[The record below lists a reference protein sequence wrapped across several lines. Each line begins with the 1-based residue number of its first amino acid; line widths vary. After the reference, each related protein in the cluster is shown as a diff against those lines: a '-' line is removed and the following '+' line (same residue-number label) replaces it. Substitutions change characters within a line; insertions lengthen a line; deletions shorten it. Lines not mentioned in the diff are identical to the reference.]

1 MREDEADCSI
11 LYNGRGIGRLYRP
24 QDRLAFDGKY
34 FRTKLS
40 KVDGQRDVF
49 TLRVRNASQSINGA
63 REAARYEAT
72 VYCVT
77 NYGSSD
83 IKWVV
88 GPDTP
93 PENLRLVDDALTFQ
107 GACPS

>member
-1 MREDEADCSI
+1 MKQIVLFCITAAVLAGCTARA
-11 LYNGRGIGRLYRP
+11 
-24 QDRLAFDGKY
+24 DRLAFDGKY

>member
-1 MREDEADCSI
+1 MKFIVLALAASALLVGCNKR
-11 LYNGRGIGRLYRP
+11 N
-24 QDRLAFDGKY
+24 DRIAFDGKF
-34 FRTKLS
+34 FRAKLS

-49 TLRVRNASQSINGA
+49 TVTVRNASQSLTGA

-72 VYCVT
+72 VYCVN

-88 GPDTP
+88 GPDSP
-93 PENLRLVDDALTFQ
+93 DSAMRLVDDSLTFQ

>member
-1 MREDEADCSI
+1 MAGAPDLVLQYSVDKGVASPGE
-11 LYNGRGIGRLYRP
+11 RLTY
-24 QDRLAFDGKY
+24 
-34 FRTKLS
+34 
-40 KVDGQRDVF
+40 
-49 TLRVRNASQSINGA
+49 TLRVRNASQSITGA

>member
-1 MREDEADCSI
+1 MKYIVLGCVAAALLVGCNLRD
-11 LYNGRGIGRLYRP
+11 
-24 QDRLAFDGKY
+24 DRIAFEGHY
-34 FRTKLS
+34 FRAKLS

-49 TLRVRNASQSINGA
+49 TVTVRDAAKSLEGA
-63 REAARYEAT
+63 REAGRYEAT
-72 VYCVT
+72 KYCIK

-83 IKWVV
+83 ITWVV

-93 PENLRLVDDALTFQ
+93 AQNLAVVDGSLVFQ

>member
-1 MREDEADCSI
+1 MKFIVLGCAVVALLGACTKREDRI
-11 LYNGRGIGRLYRP
+11 
-24 QDRLAFDGKY
+24 AFDGQY
-34 FRTKLS
+34 FRTNIS
-40 KVDGQRDVF
+40 KIDGQRDVF
-49 TLRVRNASQSINGA
+49 TLVVRNASQSISGA

-83 IKWVV
+83 IVWVA
-88 GPDTP
+88 GPDSP
-93 PENLRLVDDALTFQ
+93 DAALRRDGDSLIFQ

>member
-1 MREDEADCSI
+1 MRFFVIACTIAAVLAGCTSQED
-11 LYNGRGIGRLYRP
+11 RV
-24 QDRLAFDGKY
+24 AFDGIY
-34 FRTKLS
+34 FKTKVS

-49 TLRVRNASQSINGA
+49 TLLVKSASRSIEGA

-72 VYCVT
+72 VYCVN

-83 IKWVV
+83 IVWVV

-93 PENLRLVDDALTFQ
+93 ADNLRLVDDSLTFS
-107 GACPS
+107 GSCPS

>member
-1 MREDEADCSI
+1 MKQIVLFCITAAVLAGCTARE
-11 LYNGRGIGRLYRP
+11 
-24 QDRLAFDGKY
+24 DRLAFDGKY
-34 FRTKLS
+34 FRTKLN

-49 TLRVRNASQSINGA
+49 TLRVRNASQSITGA
-63 REAARYEAT
+63 REAARYEAA